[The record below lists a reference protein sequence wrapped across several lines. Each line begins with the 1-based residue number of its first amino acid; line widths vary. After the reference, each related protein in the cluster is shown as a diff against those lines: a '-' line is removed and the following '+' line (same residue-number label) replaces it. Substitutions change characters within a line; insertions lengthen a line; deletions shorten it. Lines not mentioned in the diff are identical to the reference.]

1 MRLITFFLIVIKIL
15 SLALIIDG
23 LTTMCVSEFSPGL
36 CVWGCMTF
44 MYAHSKKKV
53 LKKHSKNSL

>member
-36 CVWGCMTF
+36 CVYGD
-44 MYAHSKKKV
+44 V
-53 LKKHSKNSL
+53 